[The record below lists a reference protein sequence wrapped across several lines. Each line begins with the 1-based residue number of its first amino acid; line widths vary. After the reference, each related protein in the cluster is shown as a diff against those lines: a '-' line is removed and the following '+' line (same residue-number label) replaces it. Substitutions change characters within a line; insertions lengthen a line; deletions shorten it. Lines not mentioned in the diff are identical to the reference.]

1 MLPEAQKG
9 RAFYAKAEDQFC
21 EPGIFL
27 TGHGEL
33 EPIAAGGRIGP
44 PFEIYGDERANRRIY
59 NHSIASRPAPSFAP
73 VLPPWTS

>member
-44 PFEIYGDERANRRIY
+44 PFESMATSAQTGGSTTI
-59 NHSIASRPAPSFAP
+59 SIASRPAPSFAP